1 MLYSAERGTMDT
13 GTIGFKC
20 HVFSRCAFETEILG
34 KKECYTCYEIRAV
47 ATYIS
52 SGVKS

>member
-34 KKECYTCYEIRAV
+34 KKNVIHV
-47 ATYIS
+47 MKLGLWPPIFPQ
-52 SGVKS
+52 G